1 MEDRRIIELFYE
13 RSEQAVFELSE
24 KYGKLCLKIAL
35 NIVGDPRDAEECVN
49 EAYLGVWKSIPPER
63 PEHLRAYLCAI
74 VRNTALKRYKT
85 NTAAK
90 RCSNLDLSFEELA
103 DCIPVNTI
111 EDVIESSILSETI
124 NRFLDSLD
132 SVNRAIFMRRYWFF
146 DSISEIAEAFGI
158 TEHNVSVRLSRTRGK
173 MRRFL
178 KKEGIWL

>member
-74 VRNTALKRYKT
+74 VRNIALKRYKA
-85 NTAAK
+85 NTA
-90 RCSNLDLSFEELA
+90 L
-103 DCIPVNTI
+103 
-111 EDVIESSILSETI
+111 ESSVLSETI
-124 NRFLDSLD
+124 NSFLDSLD
-132 SVNRAIFMRRYWFF
+132 PVNRSIFMRRYWFF
-146 DSISEIAEAFGI
+146 DPISEIAEAFGI
-158 TEHNVSVRLSRTRGK
+158 TEHNVSVRLSRTRSK

>member
-24 KYGKLCLKIAL
+24 KYGKLCLKIAQ
-35 NIVGDPRDAEECVN
+35 NILGDPRDAEECVN
-49 EAYLGVWKSIPPER
+49 EAYLGVWNSIPPQT
-63 PEHLRAYLCAI
+63 PDQLSAYLCRI
-74 VRNTALKRYKT
+74 VRNTALKRYRA

-90 RCSNLDLSFEELA
+90 RNSAFDLSYEELE

-111 EDVIESSILSETI
+111 EDVEEAQELSEAI
-124 NRFLDSLD
+124 DRFLETLD
-132 SVNRAIFMRRYWFF
+132 PVNRAVFMRRYWFF
-146 DSISEIAEAFGI
+146 DTISDIAEAFGI
-158 TEHNVSVRLSRTRGK
+158 TEHNVNVRLSRTRNK

>member
-35 NIVGDPRDAEECVN
+35 NILGDPRDAEECVN
-49 EAYLGVWKSIPPER
+49 EAYLAIWNSIPPQT
-63 PEHLRAYLCAI
+63 PDQLSSYLCRI
-74 VRNTALKRYKT
+74 VRNTALKRYRA

-90 RCSNLDLSFEELA
+90 RNSTFDLSYEELA

-111 EDVIESSILSETI
+111 EDAAESQELSEAI
-124 NRFLDSLD
+124 DMFLETLD
-132 SVNRAIFMRRYWFF
+132 PVNRAVFMRRYWFF
-146 DSISEIAEAFGI
+146 DTVPEIAEAFGI
-158 TEHNVSVRLSRTRGK
+158 TQHNVSVRLSRTRNK